1 MLVQTPCAV
10 RAARV
15 PEVGYVW
22 GMTDWLFD
30 KDLENLRR
38 QATRLGVLDAEEL
51 GREEL
56 EAVFTLMETEDYMG
70 PRDEGGSPSRAVG
83 RATER

>member
-1 MLVQTPCAV
+1 M
-10 RAARV
+10 
-15 PEVGYVW
+15 W
-22 GMTDWLFD
+22 DMTDWLFD

-70 PRDEGGSPSRAVG
+70 PRDEGGLPARVVG
-83 RATER
+83 RATEQ

>member
-1 MLVQTPCAV
+1 
-10 RAARV
+10 
-15 PEVGYVW
+15 
-22 GMTDWLFD
+22 MTDWLFD

-70 PRDEGGSPSRAVG
+70 PRDEGGSPAGPPSAAPPG
-83 RATER
+83 R

>member
-1 MLVQTPCAV
+1 
-10 RAARV
+10 
-15 PEVGYVW
+15 
-22 GMTDWLFD
+22 MTYLLFD

-56 EAVFTLMETEDYMG
+56 EAVFTLMETEDCMG
-70 PRDEGGSPSRAVG
+70 PRDEAGSPAYAPSGPTPG
-83 RATER
+83 R